1 MIHQFYPQVPHTY
14 RYELNKD
21 MQLAAAHFIPA
32 AAAGKCANIHGHT
45 YVINV
50 TIAGDELDDTGFL
63 VDFKMIKELVHDRFD
78 HSLFNDDDAF
88 ADTPDSDSETFPTTE
103 VVART
108 IWQSIQK
115 ELDTRFNQPRCLQVI
130 VRETPT
136 SYVVYRAKEGDFT
149 S

>member
-1 MIHQFYPQVPHTY
+1 MIHQFYPQVPHEY

-32 AAAGKCANIHGHT
+32 AAAGKCANVHGHT

-50 TIAGDELDDTGFL
+50 TIAGDKLDQTGFL
-63 VDFKMIKELVHDRFD
+63 VDFKTIKEIVHDRFD
-78 HSLFNDDDAF
+78 HSLLNEDNAF
-88 ADTPDSDSETFPTTE
+88 AEKENGDPETFPTTE

-108 IWQSIQK
+108 IWETIQR
-115 ELDTRFNQPRCLQVI
+115 ELDERMNQPRCLQVL

-136 SYVVYRAKEGDFT
+136 SYVVYRAREGDFT
-149 S
+149 Q

>member
-1 MIHQFYPQVPHTY
+1 MIHQFYPQVPHDY

-32 AAAGKCANIHGHT
+32 ESAGKCANVHGHT

-50 TIAGDELDDTGFL
+50 TIAGDKLNETGFL
-63 VDFKMIKELVHDRFD
+63 VDFKTIKNIVHDRFD
-78 HSLFNDDDAF
+78 HSLLNEDEVFGDAKQS
-88 ADTPDSDSETFPTTE
+88 DPDSFPTTE

-108 IWQSIQK
+108 IWQLIQR
-115 ELDTRFNQPRCLQVI
+115 ELDECVNQPRCLQVL

-136 SYVVYRAKEGDFT
+136 SYVVYRAKEGDFEE
-149 S
+149 

>member
-1 MIHQFYPQVPHTY
+1 MIHQFYPQVPHEY

-32 AAAGKCANIHGHT
+32 STAGKCANVHGHT

-50 TIAGDELDDTGFL
+50 TIAGDHLNETGFL
-63 VDFKMIKELVHDRFD
+63 VDFKTIKNIVHDRFD
-78 HSLFNDDDAF
+78 HSLLNEDEAF
-88 ADTPDSDSETFPTTE
+88 GDTPQNDSDTFPTTE

-108 IWQSIQK
+108 IWQLIQR
-115 ELDTRFNQPRCLQVI
+115 ELDECVNKPRCLQVL

-136 SYVVYRAKEGDFT
+136 SYVVYRAKEGDFDR
-149 S
+149 